1 MPPKRMQYQVKAHG
15 WELRALA
22 AAYTVIFIAAV
33 GFVFMIFR
41 DMRLIARYKPAIN
54 APLYAETH
62 TYIVLIESV
71 LLLVIARAAI
81 RFKAYT
87 LRIRNSRDGTALTYI
102 ANAMLLSLPYAILF
116 DIASTVKTLFMRT
129 PALGLVTT
137 ITNLAPLA
145 VFLCLS
151 TILCIGTMK
160 LKRLLPP
167 GKDERAHWAIVACVG
182 GFLVAIVLYACY
194 FYHMAPSLRDDDGL
208 HHFALSA
215 PALAGVYL
223 LPFAVIWLLGVLSCV
238 NLAHYASR
246 VPGKIYQP
254 MFKNLCCGILIS
266 YISTYLV
273 QIFYVSNISSNQF
286 GVGLGIVVALVAF
299 VTVGYGLMYRGAAQL
314 YTLER

>member
-15 WELRALA
+15 WELKALA

-33 GFVFMIFR
+33 SFIFMIFR
-41 DMRLIARYKPAIN
+41 DMHLIVRYKPTIN

-87 LRIRNSRDGTALTYI
+87 LRIRSSRDGAALAYI

-129 PALGLVTT
+129 SLLGAVTT
-137 ITNLAPLA
+137 VTNLVPLA
-145 VFLCLS
+145 MFLCLS
-151 TILCIGTMK
+151 TMLCIGTIK
-160 LKRLLPP
+160 LRRLLPP
-167 GKDERAHWAIVACVG
+167 GKDDGARWAIAAGLG
-182 GFLVAIVLYACY
+182 GFLAAVVLYACY
-194 FYHMAPSLRDDDGL
+194 FYHMAPSLLDDDGL

-215 PALAGVYL
+215 PVLAGAYL
-223 LPFAVIWLLGVLSCV
+223 LPFAIIWLLGMLSCV

-246 VPGKIYQP
+246 VPGKIYRP
-254 MFKNLCCGILIS
+254 MFQNLCCGILIS

-286 GVGLGIVVALVAF
+286 GIGLGIVVALVTF